1 MRTYFV
7 YIIIVF
13 ALWSCKKTSVSD
25 PSDYISFSTDTLSFD
40 TVFTSQGS
48 FTLPLKIYNPQN
60 KTIVLNSIK
69 LLQGATSPFKLNI
82 NGIASVEEQN
92 ITMQANDSMY
102 VFATVNI
109 NPNTSNSPFLVEDK
123 LVVSF
128 NNRVFELPLHA
139 RGQNAYYIVDST
151 LQTQTWKTDKPY
163 VIIRNAAV
171 DENQTLTIP
180 AGCRVYMHAD
190 SRLFVLGTLEVLGTK
205 KDSVVFQG
213 DRLDRS
219 YFGGKDY
226 PGEWGGIYF
235 TSFSKN
241 NIIQYAIIKNGGAST
256 KLGTGSFIPAT
267 IQVNPDSV
275 LSATPQL
282 TLKNTII
289 KNSFGYGIISF
300 GGEIYA
306 ENCLLHDCSASV
318 LAILQGGNYNFLNCN
333 FLNIPGQTLAKTTH
347 VDQPLLALLNY
358 YDIDNVNYVPGN
370 LSANFTNCLLWG
382 SLSDET
388 FINKK
393 NGATCSV
400 QLSNCMI
407 KQQSSLPTFVT
418 QNNNL
423 FNKDPLFTSPSA
435 LNFVPKANSPLIGA
449 GITLSQYTKDLAD
462 KTRTTPYDIGCYNH

>member
-1 MRTYFV
+1 M
-7 YIIIVF
+7 
-13 ALWSCKKTSVSD
+13 
-25 PSDYISFSTDTLSFD
+25 
-40 TVFTSQGS
+40 
-48 FTLPLKIYNPQN
+48 
-60 KTIVLNSIK
+60 
-69 LLQGATSPFKLNI
+69 
-82 NGIASVEEQN
+82 
-92 ITMQANDSMY
+92 
-102 VFATVNI
+102 
-109 NPNTSNSPFLVEDK
+109 
-123 LVVSF
+123 
-128 NNRVFELPLHA
+128 
-139 RGQNAYYIVDST
+139 
-151 LQTQTWKTDKPY
+151 
-163 VIIRNAAV
+163 
-171 DENQTLTIP
+171 
-180 AGCRVYMHAD
+180 
-190 SRLFVLGTLEVLGTK
+190 
-205 KDSVVFQG
+205 
-213 DRLDRS
+213 
-219 YFGGKDY
+219 
-226 PGEWGGIYF
+226 
-235 TSFSKN
+235 
-241 NIIQYAIIKNGGAST
+241 
-256 KLGTGSFIPAT
+256 
-267 IQVNPDSV
+267 NPDSV
-275 LSATPQL
+275 LSTTPQL

-289 KNSFGYGIISF
+289 KNSFGYGVISF

-358 YDIDNVNYVPGN
+358 YDIDNVNYVSGN

-418 QNNNL
+418 QTNNL
-423 FNKDPLFTSPSA
+423 YNKDPLFTSPSA